1 MHKAQLMSLPLTV
14 SCVSKIQIGFTLR
27 VPAHLGSPGK
37 RAIKRGCVC
46 MGYLY
51 LLFTTGHERCGLW
64 LLVLQ
69 QLVTVCGSSGQ
80 QLAQQM
86 QQSNPELVEQLR
98 SQMRG
103 QSNAASSDSANTDDQ
118 SPRGNL
124 GLLLL

>member
-1 MHKAQLMSLPLTV
+1 M
-14 SCVSKIQIGFTLR
+14 CV
-27 VPAHLGSPGK
+27 
-37 RAIKRGCVC
+37 
-46 MGYLY
+46 GYLY
-51 LLFTTGHERCGLW
+51 LLFTTGHERCSLW
-64 LLVLQ
+64 QLVLQ
-69 QLVTVCGSSGQ
+69 QFVTVCGSSGQ